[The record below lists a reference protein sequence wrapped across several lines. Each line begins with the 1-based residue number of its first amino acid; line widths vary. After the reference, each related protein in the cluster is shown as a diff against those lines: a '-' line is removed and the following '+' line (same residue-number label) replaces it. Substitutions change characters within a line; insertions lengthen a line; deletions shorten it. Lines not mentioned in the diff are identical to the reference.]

1 LLIGGRWHKLLPLQG
16 WDESIDGDLRMLTR
30 RHLLSGIALGGL
42 MAPLAT
48 RAASALTLES
58 MPKPLADMAAL
69 RCTAKVD
76 NATFTGALPAGD
88 HAALLGQMRDLLMQ
102 KIAAGADPKTAQE
115 VAVCP
120 ICGCALT
127 VTAQS
132 TL

>member
-1 LLIGGRWHKLLPLQG
+1 
-16 WDESIDGDLRMLTR
+16 MLTR

-42 MAPLAT
+42 MAPLAA
-48 RAASALTLES
+48 RSASAITLEP
-58 MPKPLADMAAL
+58 MPKPLTDLAAL

-76 NATFTGALPAGD
+76 NATFTSAIPAGD
-88 HAALLGQMRDLLMQ
+88 HADLLSKMRTLLMQ

-132 TL
+132 SL